1 MERVVRRFFLLGTDS
16 VTGMNYDHR
25 KVWIE
30 EQLNRLAFTTEP
42 QRGTEKLLRFSK
54 FVPFGSLLCV
64 SVVRVVDRIAAG
76 AGVGTAWY
84 RRGHFRCAGQG
95 VRQATMVPR
104 RSSCLCGKKAVAIQD
119 KRGHSLVEFLSILS
133 EGLAQLQKRKPDT
146 YLLYI
151 AGSKSLSKSK
161 TIPPYQCDRNAK
173 RLYFEFDLDVVL
185 DI

>member
-1 MERVVRRFFLLGTDS
+1 MERFVRRFFLLGTDS

-42 QRGTEKLLRFSK
+42 QRGTEKFLRFSK

-84 RRGHFRCAGQG
+84 RRGHFRCA
-95 VRQATMVPR
+95 VREFGKLQWFLCVPR
-104 RSSCLCGKKAVAIQD
+104 VSVVKKLWQFRTTEVI
-119 KRGHSLVEFLSILS
+119 R
-133 EGLAQLQKRKPDT
+133 
-146 YLLYI
+146 
-151 AGSKSLSKSK
+151 SLSS
-161 TIPPYQCDRNAK
+161 YQS
-173 RLYFEFDLDVVL
+173 
-185 DI
+185 